1 MKFKIINGLIYDP
14 SQNFNREKKV
24 IYVKDNKISD
34 PSENQK
40 KEYETTFDVK
50 GMIVMAGGIDI
61 HSHIAGGNVNNARLL
76 MPEIH
81 KNFVENTLKNR
92 INLPGR
98 GSRWTTDGTGY
109 RYAEMGFT
117 TVVEP
122 AVLPINSF
130 LTQLELEKIPMIDK
144 AGLAILGNDNFL
156 LESLN
161 KKKGQSYIDDY
172 VAWTVSSSKCL
183 GLKVINA
190 GGSEVFKQGVQ
201 SFELDDIV
209 PTYGVSSRQIL
220 KALNKANENLKIE
233 HPLHVHCNNLGMPGN
248 VKTALDTIDASEGRR
263 MHLAHVQFYG
273 YDDKGKRGFSSGAFE
288 LSEKINK
295 NSNITVDIGQV
306 LFKPTVT
313 ISSDILRQ
321 FNAKKHAKPNKW
333 IISEVEDGGGGIV
346 PYFYKENNFV
356 NALQWVIGLELFLL
370 VKNPYQ
376 VFLTTDHPN
385 GAPFTSYPE
394 LLRLLMDLDFR
405 NSQISKI
412 NKFAVKISNLRNIKR
427 IYSLY
432 EIAIMT
438 RSSPAKLLGLH
449 DRGSLKPGCIADISI
464 YDPKK
469 KIDEMFSKASYVF
482 KDGENIVKDGKII
495 KLKKGTTQT
504 LKLNFDKRINKDL
517 QKWFDKFYSLDLE
530 TFVVDENFFPDNNF
544 KIH

>member
-40 KEYETTFDVK
+40 KEYVTTFDVK

-273 YDDKGKRGFSSGAFE
+273 YDDKGKRGFSSGSSE

-321 FNAKKHAKPNKW
+321 FNAKRHAKPNKW

-412 NKFAVKISNLRNIKR
+412 NKFAVKMSNLRNIKR